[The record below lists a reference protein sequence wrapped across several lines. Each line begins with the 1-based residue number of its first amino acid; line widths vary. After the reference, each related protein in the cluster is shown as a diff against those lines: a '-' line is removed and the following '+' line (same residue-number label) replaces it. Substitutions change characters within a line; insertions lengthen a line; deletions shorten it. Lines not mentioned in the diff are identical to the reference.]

1 MATLFRFI
9 EPVISFLN
17 AVVVLA
23 SLEVLSLVLFVRPR
37 PLWAFREYLPAKR
50 AAGCVATLC
59 LRRFS
64 NVTVDTGIS
73 FRTEL
78 RHEPE

>member
-50 AAGCVATLC
+50 AAGCCNLMFETFFERDCGHWNL
-59 LRRFS
+59 FQ
-64 NVTVDTGIS
+64 D
-73 FRTEL
+73 RTT
-78 RHEPE
+78 P